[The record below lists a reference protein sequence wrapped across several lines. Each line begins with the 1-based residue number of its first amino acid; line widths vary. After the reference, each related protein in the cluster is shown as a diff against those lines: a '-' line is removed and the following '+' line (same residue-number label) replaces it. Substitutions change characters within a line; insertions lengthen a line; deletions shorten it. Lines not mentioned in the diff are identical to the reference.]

1 MAAEV
6 LNMNILTINKHRCK
20 LKVLCFKTATKPYTK
35 RYLQAEKK
43 ASRTNCTFGF
53 CQRSKPKHKKPKEQ
67 FLANANLKVKKL
79 LYI

>member
-43 ASRTNCTFGF
+43 ASRTNSTFGF
-53 CQRSKPKHKKPKEQ
+53 CRHTSQNLKNQRAISCQRST
-67 FLANANLKVKKL
+67 FR
-79 LYI
+79 